1 MKPDQIQV
9 LNASQCLNPVP
20 ELTAHMLVIRILE
33 TMKIHIVLYQE
44 LAYIYRVPE
53 PPCPIF
59 KLGDKFFVAFWICGK
74 EKFVLPGIYLSKELL
89 RNVHGTTHSFN

>member
-44 LAYIYRVPE
+44 LAYINRTY
-53 PPCPIF
+53 I
-59 KLGDKFFVAFWICGK
+59 
-74 EKFVLPGIYLSKELL
+74 
-89 RNVHGTTHSFN
+89 